1 LSENENLKKLASAT
15 DPFWY
20 KDAIIYELH
29 VRAFADSN
37 GDGIGDFPGLMSHLD
52 YLQDLGVTCIWILP
66 FFPSPLR
73 DDGYDIANY
82 VDVNPSYGTLND
94 FKAFLDAAHQR
105 NMQVMIELVI
115 NHTSDQHPWFKA
127 ARIAPPGSPERNM
140 YVWSDTDQ
148 LYKKARIIFTDTEKS
163 NWTWDDAAKA
173 YYWHRFFSHQPDLN
187 FDNPM
192 VIEEVLKAMRF
203 WLDMGVDA
211 LRMDAIPYLVERDRT
226 NCENLPE
233 THVVIKTI
241 RAAIDADYGNRLILA
256 EANQWPADVRPYFGD
271 GDECHMAFHFPLMPR
286 IYMALRQE
294 DRLPITDIMAQT
306 PPIPDNCQWGL
317 FLRNHDELTLEMVT
331 DDERDYMYFAYS
343 ADPRMRI
350 NVGIRRRLAPLVD
363 NNRRRIELLNSLLLS
378 FPGTP
383 IIYYGDEIGMGD
395 NIYLGDRNGVRTPM
409 QWTSDRNAGF
419 SKCDPARLYFPVVM
433 DPIYGYQV
441 VNVEA
446 QLSDQ
451 SSLLHWNRNMIAL
464 RKLFQVFG
472 RGTLTFLNPTNRK
485 ILAYLRDL
493 DRGDGSRET
502 ILCVANLSRFA
513 QPVSLDLANYAGM
526 EPVEMLGYV
535 SFPTITGEP
544 YALSLAPYSFLWLEL
559 QPAGVKGEPVV
570 EAPIEVPSGVAA
582 DEPATLDLLT
592 KGWPGFLAGHGL
604 GVLQAALPVW
614 LQQQRWF
621 GAKTRRILGVKVLDW
636 VELPAAVA
644 SNTAIYPSDELPS
657 ASSIPPA
664 LFFLEVDFGNSSSD
678 VYQIPLAFSTGAEA
692 ESLAANFPK
701 SIVVNLPSPAGN
713 DVLHDA
719 TVREDLRQGL
729 LTLIERNATLG
740 LSTTRTAALEVA
752 ASLAAAATGHSAKQ
766 SVESGAAASLLE
778 HPERA
783 THEPAAGGTVHL
795 RPHEV
800 FPSPEPLAVAPLKD
814 ISGPPSMEADPIE
827 TFPVSGEQPPMGIL
841 VAPAPISAQPG
852 EAVTSPRSTASAG
865 SAPSSQRAQ
874 PRESPS
880 AGDPTPYSGRLD
892 ARASSAFSGARSA
905 HRLAARIGSAEQSNT
920 SIVYGKQ
927 LIMKL
932 FRRLQPGEN
941 PDVEIGRFLT
951 EVAHFPRIASFL
963 GEITITPAEGEKTT
977 VAMLQGL
984 VANEGDGWEWFLH
997 QLGGFFKSVATQSA
1011 PPECPAPGFLREEI
1025 PSREAHQHAG
1035 PSMAAAALLGR
1046 RTAEMHLALAT
1057 ATEDPA
1063 FAAEPFTP
1071 DDLNRDSRRIEA
1083 QITSTLEA
1091 LKSKLPTLTDMIA
1104 DDAALLLSRRRELF
1118 ARAQAVAAVG
1128 AAGKRIRIHG
1138 DYHLGQTLRIAAAP
1152 MEKEP
1157 SGDSGDFVLL
1167 DFEGE
1172 PARPLAERRQKQSP
1186 LKDVAG
1192 MIRSFSYAAHSALD
1206 EFVANKSEHTVRGE
1220 DLSRWAR
1227 IWENAASAEFINA
1240 YRAAISANPDILP
1253 MAQQAQ
1259 SLFSAYLLEKA
1270 LYELL
1275 YELNNRPA
1283 WLRIPIGGILSM

>member
-1 LSENENLKKLASAT
+1 VELKKLASAS
-15 DPFWY
+15 DPLWY

-37 GDGIGDFPGLMSHLD
+37 NDGIGDFPGLMSRLD
-52 YLQDLGVTCIWILP
+52 YLQDLGVTCLWLLP

-82 VDVNPSYGTLND
+82 VDVNPSYGTLSD

-127 ARIAPPGSPERNM
+127 ARLAPPGSPQREM
-140 YVWSDTDQ
+140 YVWTENEQ
-148 LYKKARIIFTDTEKS
+148 RYKEARIIFTDTEKS
-163 NWTWDDAAKA
+163 NWTWDETAKA

-187 FDNPM
+187 YDNPL

-203 WLDMGVDA
+203 WLDMGADG
-211 LRMDAIPYLVERDRT
+211 LRMDAIPYLCERDGT
-226 NCENLPE
+226 NSENLPE
-233 THVVIKTI
+233 THAVIKTL
-241 RAAIDADYGNRLILA
+241 RAAIDAEYANRLILA

-343 ADPRMRI
+343 GDPRMRI

-363 NNRRRIELLNSLLLS
+363 NNRRRIELLNSILFS

-419 SKCDPARLYFPVVM
+419 SKCDPARLYFPVIM

-441 VNVEA
+441 VNVEG

-451 SSLLHWNRNMIAL
+451 SSLLHWTRNMIAL

-472 RGTLTFLNPTNRK
+472 RGTLTFLNPSNRK

-493 DRGDGSRET
+493 DRGDGTHET

-513 QPVSLDLANYAGM
+513 QPVTLDLSLFAGM

-535 SFPTITGEP
+535 SFPTITEAP
-544 YALSLAPYSFLWLEL
+544 YSLSIAPYSFIWLEL
-559 QPAGVKGEPVV
+559 QPASAKVEELPELTL
-570 EAPIEVPSGVAA
+570 EAPLENSTEEFAV
-582 DEPATLDLLT
+582 LDLLT
-592 KGWPGFLAGHGL
+592 KGWAGFVAGRGLAVIETSL
-604 GVLQAALPVW
+604 AAWIPR
-614 LQQQRWF
+614 QRWF
-621 GAKTRRILGVKVLDW
+621 GAKTRKIQSVRVIDW
-636 VELPAAVA
+636 AELPAAVA
-644 SNTAIYPSDELPS
+644 ANTIVPPGSELP
-657 ASSIPPA
+657 AANTIPPA
-664 LFFLEVDFGNSSSD
+664 LFYFEIGYGDNACD
-678 VYQIPLAFSTGAEA
+678 VYQAPLAFSAGADA
-692 ESLAANFPK
+692 EELTASYPQ
-701 SIVVNLPSPAGN
+701 SIIAMLPSPAGSG
-713 DVLHDA
+713 VLHDA
-719 TVREDLRQGL
+719 TVREDFRQAL
-729 LTLIERNATLG
+729 LTSIERNATLP
-740 LSTTRTAALEVA
+740 LSTLREAALEVA
-752 ASLAAAATGHSAKQ
+752 ASLASAKDEAV
-766 SVESGAAASLLE
+766 SEAAEVPA

-783 THEPAAGGTVHL
+783 THKPAGAGEIHL
-795 RPHEV
+795 RSHEV
-800 FPSPEPLAVAPLKD
+800 IPARESVTVAAPVAATDPLGAASPPLSAPPHPL
-814 ISGPPSMEADPIE
+814 
-827 TFPVSGEQPPMGIL
+827 TPVT
-841 VAPAPISAQPG
+841 VAPAPITAQPG
-852 EAVTSPRSTASAG
+852 EAAAPPRSTSP
-865 SAPSSQRAQ
+865 APSPNAQRNQ

-880 AGDPTPYSGRLD
+880 AGDPAPPSGRLD
-892 ARASSAFSGARSA
+892 ARASSALSGVHSGQRLPARVG
-905 HRLAARIGSAEQSNT
+905 RAEQSNT
-920 SIVYGKQ
+920 SILFEKQ
-927 LIMKL
+927 LILKL

-941 PDVEIGRFLT
+941 PDVEMGRFLT
-951 EVAHFPRIASFL
+951 EIARFPRIPPFL
-963 GEITITPAEGEKTT
+963 GDIAITPSAGQRTT

-984 VANEGDGWEWFLH
+984 VANQGDGWQWFLD
-997 QLGGFFKSVATQSA
+997 QLPGFFASVAGMAAPAESA
-1011 PPECPAPGFLREEI
+1011 PPGFVNRQEPRSEVLE
-1025 PSREAHQHAG
+1025 HAG
-1035 PSMAAAALLGR
+1035 ATIEASALLGR

-1057 ATEDPA
+1057 PTDDPA
-1063 FAAEPFTP
+1063 FAAEPFAP
-1071 DDLNRDSRRIEA
+1071 EDLTRDARRIDA
-1083 QITSTLEA
+1083 MIMTSLDTL
-1091 LKSKLPTLTDMIA
+1091 KGKLPALVDAIA
-1104 DDAALLLSRRRELF
+1104 DDAALLLSRRRELVR
-1118 ARAQAVAAVG
+1118 RAHAIEGIA

-1138 DYHLGQTLRIAAAP
+1138 DYHLGQTLRTGGG
-1152 MEKEP
+1152 ENEP
-1157 SGDSGDFVLL
+1157 GDFVLL

-1172 PARPLAERRQKQSP
+1172 PARPLIERRQKQSP

-1192 MIRSFSYAAHSALD
+1192 MVRSFSYAAFAGLD
-1206 EFVANKSEHTVRGE
+1206 QFVGSDAVPH
-1220 DLSRWAR
+1220 
-1227 IWENAASAEFINA
+1227 ASADHLALWAKLWQNSATAGFLGA
-1240 YRAAISANPDILP
+1240 YGATIAADHNLLP
-1253 MAQQAQ
+1253 PPEQAE
-1259 SLFSAYLLEKA
+1259 SLFTAYLLEKA

-1275 YELNNRPA
+1275 YELNNRPT